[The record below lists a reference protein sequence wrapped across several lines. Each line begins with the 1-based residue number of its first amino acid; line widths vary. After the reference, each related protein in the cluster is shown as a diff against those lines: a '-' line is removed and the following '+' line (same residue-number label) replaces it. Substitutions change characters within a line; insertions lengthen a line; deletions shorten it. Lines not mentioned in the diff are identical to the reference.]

1 MFYFLMNPILTYNWL
16 LIVAA
21 VVPAIFLMVQVY
33 KLDRLDRESPAILS
47 NMVVGGIL
55 AALLALVIERVLS
68 LFLNMLVPADS
79 DLYNVLLYFVVVGC
93 TEESCK
99 YFMLKRRSWYSVEF
113 NCLYDGVVYATFTS
127 LGFALWEN
135 ISYVLHYGFSTA
147 LVRAVTA
154 IPGHTCFGIFM
165 GVFYGC
171 ARGYAYLQEE
181 KKSKLFRILCVLV
194 PTLIHGSYDY
204 IASMQTENSE
214 WIFIVFILCLYAIS
228 YLLVKR
234 MSKNDRY
241 INMDRTNYRFW
252 DM

>member
-1 MFYFLMNPILTYNWL
+1 MFYFLMKPILTYNWL
-16 LIVAA
+16 LIIAA
-21 VVPAIFLMVQVY
+21 VVPAVFLMIQVY
-33 KLDRLDRESPAILS
+33 KLDKLDKESPAVLIS
-47 NMVVGGIL
+47 MAAGGIL

-68 LFLNMLVPADS
+68 FFLDMLVPAES
-79 DLYNVLLYFVVVGC
+79 NLYNVILYFVIVAF
-93 TEESCK
+93 TEEGCK
-99 YFMLKRRSWYSVEF
+99 YFMLKRRSWRSAEF
-113 NCLYDGVVYATFTS
+113 NCLYDGVVYAVFTS

-171 ARGYAYLQEE
+171 SRGYAYLGEE
-181 KKSKLFRILCVLV
+181 KKSKLFRVLCVFV
-194 PTLIHGSYDY
+194 PALIHGAYDY
-204 IASMQTENSE
+204 IASSQTENSE
-214 WIFIVFILCLYAIS
+214 WIFIVFILCLYVIS
-228 YLLVKR
+228 FLLVRR

-241 INMDRTNYRFW
+241 INMDRANYRFW